1 MDLDNDASVKR
12 KGRGF
17 KSSGDAREDGNAQ
30 YETLPDSSNAAAETK
45 DQQKVVA
52 AKSVEGW
59 IVIVTGVHEEAT
71 EEDIQDKFSEF
82 GEIKNLH
89 LNLDR
94 RTGYV
99 KGYALLEYEKRSQA
113 DEAIR
118 EASGS
123 TLLDQAIQ
131 CDYAFVKPTTQ
142 QQQPKAATAQRRGR
156 SASPPKAPLVT
167 RID

>member
-1 MDLDNDASVKR
+1 MDVDNAEVQVQR

-17 KSSGDAREDGNAQ
+17 KGGEHAGDDIDAAPEASA
-30 YETLPDSSNAAAETK
+30 SSNT
-45 DQQKVVA
+45 QTNPSKVIA
-52 AKSVEGW
+52 AKSIEGW

-71 EEDIQDKFSEF
+71 EEDVQDKFSEY

-99 KGYALLEYEKRSQA
+99 KGYALVEYEKRSQA
-113 DEAIR
+113 EDAIKD
-118 EASGS
+118 ASGS
-123 TLLDQAIQ
+123 TLLDQTIQ
-131 CDYAFVKPTTQ
+131 CDFAFVKPPTLP
-142 QQQPKAATAQRRGR
+142 QQPKAASQRRGR
-156 SASPPKAPLVT
+156 SASPPKQPLKT